1 MKLTAQIAAQNAQ
14 AAREQAKLAKQ
25 QRRAEILQTPKV
37 QNKIDELERIIDK
50 KSKDG
55 ETSYYLA
62 VLAKTKWEISQIVVV
77 ALLFIGV
84 PVLWSVGT
92 DTKSFT
98 PFLVSGL
105 LFLVF
110 CLLAI
115 RTSKKTL
122 TKEEWAC
129 VVEYFNKKEFHADL
143 SDCIYTRSNHIL
155 LNIDWSNSGS
165 LKRLD
170 KFLRHKAKNFVVCSV
185 I

>member
-1 MKLTAQIAAQNAQ
+1 MELNAQIAAQNAQ

-55 ETSYYLA
+55 ETYYYQT
-62 VLAKTKWEISQIVVV
+62 VLAKTKWDISSIVVV
-77 ALLFIGV
+77 SSMFIGV

-105 LFLVF
+105 LFLVC
-110 CLLAI
+110 CLLVI
-115 RTSKKTL
+115 RTSKISL

-129 VVEYFNKKEFHADL
+129 VVEYFNKQEFHADL
-143 SDCIYTRSNHIL
+143 SNCIDTRSNHIL
-155 LNIDWSNSGS
+155 LNIDWGNSGS
-165 LKRLD
+165 P
-170 KFLRHKAKNFVVCSV
+170 NE
-185 I
+185 

>member
-1 MKLTAQIAAQNAQ
+1 MELTAQIAAQNAQ

-55 ETSYYLA
+55 ETSYYQA

-84 PVLWSVGT
+84 PVLWFVDT

-115 RTSKKTL
+115 RTSKTSL

-143 SDCIYTRSNHIL
+143 SNCIDTRSNHIL
-155 LNIDWSNSGS
+155 LNIDWGNSGS
-165 LKRLD
+165 T
-170 KFLRHKAKNFVVCSV
+170 NE
-185 I
+185 